1 MGKVINKLFNALHK
15 ERSSQETGVSH
26 FGTHNLMNFLG
37 SYHGVLSVFVISCLA
52 WFAIIMLV
60 SCGSSKN
67 ISSEKVN
74 EKETVKEKQ
83 NSSEQTSSTSAVE
96 RTKSASDSVNS
107 STECKEGSSENSETI
122 TITETTIYDTNDTTD
137 DTKPKVKKKI
147 VQTKIERRG
156 ASKEVAQKVITN
168 KTSVE
173 VSKEKENK
181 EAQSQNSSSA
191 TIDKRKK
198 TECSTDKKQ
207 SVSESKQT
215 LYIALTSFGIAL
227 VILASVLARWVFSKY
242 RRQSQSFK
250 CSMF

>member
-37 SYHGVLSVFVISCLA
+37 SYHGVLSVFAISCLA

-67 ISSEKVN
+67 ISSERVN

-137 DTKPKVKKKI
+137 EKPKVKKKI

-156 ASKEVAQKVITN
+156 VSKEVAQKIITN

-181 EAQSQNSSSA
+181 KAQSQNSSSA

-215 LYIALTSFGIAL
+215 LYIALTFLGIAL

-242 RRQSQSFK
+242 RRQSLK
-250 CSMF
+250 

>member
-26 FGTHNLMNFLG
+26 FGTHNLMYFLG
-37 SYHGVLSVFVISCLA
+37 SCHGVFSIFVISCMV

-67 ISSEKVN
+67 ISSEKAY
-74 EKETVKEKQ
+74 EKETIDEKQ
-83 NSSEQTSSTSAVE
+83 NASEQTSSLLAVE
-96 RTKSASDSVNS
+96 RANSASDSVS
-107 STECKEGSSENSETI
+107 TTTECKETSSENSETI
-122 TITETTIYDTNDTTD
+122 TITETTIYDTNDNTG
-137 DTKPKVKKKI
+137 DTKPKIKKQI
-147 VQTKIERRG
+147 RQTKIERRG
-156 ASKEVAQKVITN
+156 ISKEVAQKGITN

-181 EAQSQNSSSA
+181 ETQSKNSSSA

-198 TECSTDKKQ
+198 NESLTDKKQ

-215 LYIALTSFGIAL
+215 LYIALTSFGIVL

-242 RRQSQSFK
+242 RRQSLS
-250 CSMF
+250 

>member
-1 MGKVINKLFNALHK
+1 MEKVINKLFNALRK
-15 ERSSQETGVSH
+15 ERSSQEIGASR

-67 ISSEKVN
+67 ISSEKVK
-74 EKETVKEKQ
+74 EKEMVNERQ
-83 NSSEQTSSTSAVE
+83 NTSEQTSSTSAAE
-96 RTKSASDSVNS
+96 RTKSESDSVS
-107 STECKEGSSENSETI
+107 TATECKEVSSENSETI
-122 TITETTIYDTNDTTD
+122 TITETTFYDTNDN
-137 DTKPKVKKKI
+137 TKPKVKKRI
-147 VQTKIERRG
+147 RQTKIERRG
-156 ASKEVAQKVITN
+156 TSKEIAQKGITN

-173 VSKEKENK
+173 VSKEKKNE
-181 EAQSQNSSSA
+181 ETQSQNSSSA
-191 TIDKRKK
+191 TLDKRKE

-215 LYIALTSFGIAL
+215 LYIALTSFGIVL

-242 RRQSQSFK
+242 RRQSQR
-250 CSMF
+250 